1 MSFEIPPGLTDLLQ
15 EFTIA
20 VLRQQPSDLVLFASE
35 YFNNLK
41 GRQQKFASNARNGP
55 GSVASSKSK
64 GVNFEGHHP
73 DSDDDTIMTE
83 PPPKQRGRRKSVSAE
98 GYDPEA
104 DECGDEEKVVY
115 PKSDEQRRRLAQAVK
130 HIFLFRAL
138 DPEQMQE
145 VIDAMQERKVEPGDH
160 VIDQGD
166 DGDNFYVIDSGVF
179 HAYVAGSNDQPE
191 KVGSYNAQGSFG
203 ELALMYNM
211 PRAATI
217 IAETEGTLWAMD
229 RTTFRRMILKNAFN
243 KRKMYE
249 TLLENVPMLKELS
262 MYERMSVADALQSK
276 TFENSQT
283 IIKQG
288 DTATGMYFIE
298 SGSVS
303 CTVKTTDGEVEVSR
317 LNQGQYFGELALIT
331 HKPRAASVYAIGTVK
346 LAALDIEAFERLLGP
361 CMEIMKRNI
370 DDYEQ
375 QIREIFGA
383 NHTDDEM
390 RH

>member
-20 VLRQQPSDLVLFASE
+20 VLRQQPHDLVEFASE

-41 GRQQKFASNARNGP
+41 GRQHNVGRNGP
-55 GSVASSKSK
+55 VTSSKGK
-64 GVNFEGHHP
+64 GVNFESHHP

-104 DECGDEEKVVY
+104 DETGDEEKVVY
-115 PKSDEQRRRLAQAVK
+115 PKSDEQRRRLALAIK

-179 HAYVAGSNDQPE
+179 HAYVAGSNGQPE
-191 KVGSYNAQGSFG
+191 KVGSYNTQGSFG

-217 IAETEGTLWAMD
+217 IAETNGTLWAMD

-262 MYERMSVADALQSK
+262 LYERMSVADALQSRV
-276 TFENSQT
+276 FESGQI

-288 DTATGMYFIE
+288 DSASCMYFLE

-303 CTVKTTDGEVEVSR
+303 CTVKTGDGEVEVSR

-331 HKPRAASVYAIGTVK
+331 HKPRAASVYAIGTTKV
-346 LAALDIEAFERLLGP
+346 AFLDIEAFERLLGP
-361 CMEIMKRNI
+361 CMDIMKRNF
-370 DDYEQ
+370 DDYEKQ
-375 QIREIFGA
+375 LKEIFGA
-383 NHTDDEM
+383 NHTDDEL